1 MVVPYECKFS
11 LSAFQPFQGPWCIQ
25 ACGEGCGWWSARYA
39 TQLGFTQWLC
49 LESRSN
55 SMYHECIRYMSCNKI
70 LWTHSIE
77 FYTSYGFGLCKIWR
91 VQHIQT
97 NRAAYWGFPMQ
108 TLTNIYAA
116 GQNSVLGAGGNGA
129 MPKGLSK
136 WSIHVW
142 IGIAAMFPTPN
153 HCSTPAH
160 RRTSISQHNELPF

>member
-1 MVVPYECKFS
+1 MVVPYAAFQPFS
-11 LSAFQPFQGPWCIQ
+11 LSALPRSMVYPSLRGRLWVVKCQVRC
-25 ACGEGCGWWSARYA
+25 STRVHTVY
-39 TQLGFTQWLC
+39 

-55 SMYHECIRYMSCNKI
+55 WMYHKCIRYMSCNKI

-77 FYTSYGFGLCKIWR
+77 FYISYGFGLCKIWR

-129 MPKGLSK
+129 MPKGLSLL
-136 WSIHVW
+136 SIHVW
-142 IGIAAMFPTPN
+142 IGAAMFPTPN
-153 HCSTPAH
+153 HCTPAH